1 MAHLQKVIAHA
12 ERELAAPGPAEP
24 ELHVPRLAQYKRFLK
39 IENHRLLLAHRAG
52 GGGVEICRRRVQML
66 DILLRHVFT
75 DACRTCQPC
84 LDTPDCQPAML
95 AIGGYGRGVLNPHSD
110 VDILFLHDSG
120 ADRLPAHVNAMIK
133 QVLYALW
140 DIGFKV
146 GHATRSIREAC
157 EHANRDNVSKTAL
170 LESRFL
176 AGRENLVAAF
186 RQRFVQTC
194 VQGQEA
200 KYLAWRREDQRER
213 HRKYGPTVFLQEPNV
228 KSSPGGLR
236 DYHNL
241 QWSLLFLRH
250 DESGDPLQEN
260 DFIHSSER
268 RTLET
273 ANNFLLR
280 VRTDL
285 HYLTRRSS
293 DALTLNFQGQIA
305 ERFNYPQ
312 VNALRRSE
320 AFMRDYYHHARSMAL
335 VTETLFERL
344 LRSGEHP
351 SGLPKPVNGLFASVR
366 TRRTGTGAFRRFLQ
380 PGRDDPPREPRS
392 VQPGPVPVAA
402 GVRAHAGTRP
412 APQFGT

>member
-1 MAHLQKVIAHA
+1 MPHLQKVLAHA
-12 ERELAAPGPAEP
+12 ERELAVPGLAALDPSA
-24 ELHVPRLAQYKRFLK
+24 PRLPLYKRFLK

-52 GGGVEICRRRVQML
+52 GGGLEICRRRVDML
-66 DILLRHVFT
+66 DVLLRQLFT
-75 DACRTCQPC
+75 DACRACSPG
-84 LDTPDCQPAML
+84 LKKPEVLPAML

-110 VDILFLHDSG
+110 VDILFLHDFG
-120 ADRLPAHVNAMIK
+120 PDKIPVHINEMIK
-133 QVLYALW
+133 QVLYILW

-157 EHANRDNVSKTAL
+157 DHANRDNVSKTAL

-176 AGRENLVAAF
+176 AGREELVAEF
-186 RQRFVQTC
+186 RHRFEQAC
-194 VQGQEA
+194 VRGQET
-200 KYLAWRREDQRER
+200 KYLGWRQEDQRTR
-213 HRKYGPTVFLQEPNV
+213 HLKYGPTVFLQEPNV

-241 QWSLLFLRH
+241 LWSLLFL
-250 DESGDPLQEN
+250 ESEGGGDPLKRN
-260 DFIHSSER
+260 AFIHSSER

-273 ANNFLLR
+273 AHDFLLR

-305 ERFNYPQ
+305 DRFDYPQ
-312 VNALRRSE
+312 ANTLRRSE

-344 LRSGEHP
+344 VQNGEPAH
-351 SGLPKPVNGLFASVR
+351 SLPKPVNGLLRLIGRGEPEPESFDGFVSR
-366 TRRTGTGAFRRFLQ
+366 HGLIY
-380 PGRDDPPREPRS
+380 PEGRDVFKQDPFRLLRVFELRAGSRS
-392 VQPGPVPVAA
+392 AA
-402 GVRAHAGTRP
+402 
-412 APQFGT
+412 